1 MKQKVPNRYNKLQKP
16 FLDIAHCLIM
26 GTKKWQMSILG
37 ESKHLKQLK
46 HFLRICSETSD
57 RSTLIFSKLLMT
69 IYTFIRKLKCQPLPF
84 IGLLPIFVTFL
95 RCSCIKI
102 RIYSHL
108 QDHWINRKPVK
119 VIFKVIVFLSTIS
132 SCVFLI
138 LSAFT
143 TLSTLSFLLLQ

>member
-1 MKQKVPNRYNKLQKP
+1 MTQKVPNRYNKLQKP

-26 GTKKWQMSILG
+26 GTKKWQMSIIG

-46 HFLRICSETSD
+46 HFLRICSETSEK
-57 RSTLIFSKLLMT
+57 STWIFSKLLMT
-69 IYTFIRKLKCQPLPF
+69 VYTFIRKLKCQPLPF

-95 RCSCIKI
+95 RCSCKKI

-108 QDHWINRKPVK
+108 QDDSINRKSQK
-119 VIFKVIVFLSTIS
+119 VILVVIAFLSTTI
-132 SCVFLI
+132 SCVFWV

-143 TLSTLSFLLLQ
+143 ALSTLSFFSL